1 MNEQEIRFAD
11 NSNKTSLIGVLLIVV
26 AIAGYT
32 FVIRPIS
39 TDLDVAQANVSTK
52 NATLD
57 GLKTKLDTL
66 NRSEQELQL
75 TSEVQ
80 RQESI
85 KAVPVGINEDQV
97 IKDII
102 QIAKQNNVTLNSISF
117 SKGAGAKEG
126 IGSLRIASTFEGN
139 YQDLTNFL
147 QGLEQN
153 GRIFRVDSI
162 NVQVNK
168 LEISDVERASF
179 SLSIDTYFQQK

>member
-11 NSNKTSLIGVLLIVV
+11 SSNKTSLIGVLLIVLS
-26 AIAGYT
+26 IAGFT
-32 FVIRPIS
+32 FVIRPVS
-39 TDLDVAQANVSTK
+39 DGLGVAQTNVTAKST
-52 NATLD
+52 TLD
-57 GLKTKLDTL
+57 GLKTQLDGL
-66 NRSEQELQL
+66 NKSEQELQL

-85 KAVPVGINEDQV
+85 KAVPVGMNEDKV
-97 IKDII
+97 IEDVI

-117 SKGAGAKEG
+117 AQGSGAKEG
-126 IGSLRIASTFEGN
+126 IGSLRISSTFEGN

-168 LEISDVERASF
+168 LEISDIERASF

>member
-26 AIAGYT
+26 AIGGYT
-32 FVIRPIS
+32 FFVRNASI
-39 TDLDVAQANVSTK
+39 DLDILKTDVAAKSVKVNE
-52 NATLD
+52 
-57 GLKTKLDTL
+57 LKTKLDTL
-66 NRSEQELQL
+66 NQAEQDLQL

-80 RQESI
+80 RQESL
-85 KAVPVGINEDQV
+85 KAIPVNMNEDQV
-97 IKDII
+97 IKDLV
-102 QIAKQNNVTLNSISF
+102 QIAKNNNITLHSISF
-117 SKGAGAKEG
+117 AKGSSSKEG
-126 IGSLRIASTFEGN
+126 IGSLRISSTFEGN

-162 NVQVNK
+162 SVQINK
-168 LEISDVERASF
+168 LEISAIERASF

>member
-11 NSNKTSLIGVLLIVV
+11 NSNKTTLIGVLMIVI

-32 FVIRPIS
+32 FLIRPVSGDLDLVKADIS
-39 TDLDVAQANVSTK
+39 TKTT
-52 NATLD
+52 TLD
-57 GLKTKLDTL
+57 GLKTQLETL
-66 NRSEQELQL
+66 NKSEQELQL

-80 RQESI
+80 RQESL
-85 KAVPVGINEDQV
+85 KAVPIGINEDLV

-117 SKGAGAKEG
+117 AQGAGAKDG
-126 IGSLRIASTFEGN
+126 IGSLRISSTFEGN

-147 QGLEQN
+147 MGLEQN
-153 GRIFRVDSI
+153 GRIFRVDSV

>member
-11 NSNKTSLIGVLLIVV
+11 NSNKTSLIGVLLIVL
-26 AIAGYT
+26 AIAAFT

-39 TDLDVAQANVSTK
+39 SQLDVFKTDVTAK
-52 NATLD
+52 NTTLD
-57 GLKTKLDTL
+57 GLKTKLENL
-66 NRSEQELQL
+66 NKSEQELEL
-75 TSEVQ
+75 TSEVK
-80 RQESI
+80 RQESL
-85 KAVPVGINEDQV
+85 KAVPIGMKEDEV

-117 SKGAGAKEG
+117 AKGSGAKEG
-126 IGSLRIASTFEGN
+126 IGSLRISSTFEGN
-139 YQDLTNFL
+139 YQDLTGFL

-153 GRIFRVDSI
+153 GRTFRVDSV

>member
-32 FVIRPIS
+32 FLIRPMSAQLS
-39 TDLDVAQANVSTK
+39 TLKTDVTTK
-52 NATLD
+52 NSTLE
-57 GLKTKLDTL
+57 GMKTQLEAL
-66 NRSEQELQL
+66 NKSEQDLEL
-75 TSEVQ
+75 TSEVK
-80 RQESI
+80 RQESL
-85 KAVPVGINEDQV
+85 KAVPIGMNEDLV
-97 IKDII
+97 IKDVI
-102 QIAKQNNVTLNSISF
+102 QIAKQNNINLRSIGF
-117 SKGAGAKEG
+117 SKGSGPKEK
-126 IGSLRIASTFEGN
+126 IGSLRISSTFEGN
-139 YQDLTNFL
+139 YQDLTGFL

-153 GRIFRVDSI
+153 GRIFKVDSV

>member
-11 NSNKTSLIGVLLIVV
+11 NSNKTTLIGVLLIVC

-32 FVIRPIS
+32 FIIRPVS
-39 TDLDVAQANVSTK
+39 TNLDVVKADVSTK
-52 NATLD
+52 TTTLD
-57 GLKTKLDTL
+57 GMKTQLETL
-66 NRSEQELQL
+66 NKAEQELQL

-85 KAVPVGINEDQV
+85 KAVPVGVNEDSV

-102 QIAKQNNVTLNSISF
+102 QIAKQNNVALHSISF
-117 SKGAGAKEG
+117 AKGAGAKDG
-126 IGSLRIASTFEGN
+126 IGSLRISSTFEGN

-147 QGLEQN
+147 MGLEQN
-153 GRIFRVDSI
+153 GRIFRVDSV